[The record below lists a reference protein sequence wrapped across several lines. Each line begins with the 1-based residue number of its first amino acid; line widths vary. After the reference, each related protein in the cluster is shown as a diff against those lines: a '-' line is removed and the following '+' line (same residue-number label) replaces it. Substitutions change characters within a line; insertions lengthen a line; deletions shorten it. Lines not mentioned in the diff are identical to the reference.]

1 MFARLWEGMH
11 FEACFEGLVLNIID
25 STVSGP
31 SELVAFT
38 VDRVEIGKPSG
49 SPRLLFTVWHY
60 QVRRLA
66 QRGGEG

>member
-11 FEACFEGLVLNIID
+11 FEARFEGLVLNVID
-25 STVSGP
+25 STAWGP
-31 SELVAFT
+31 SEMVAFT
-38 VDRVEIGKPSG
+38 VDGVEIGKPAG

-66 QRGGEG
+66 